1 MSNMVN
7 IANMEHAERAVTGLR
22 DIRFVVMLNEQED
35 KDIQAFR
42 FASQIGSKGEAM
54 RTLIRKGLEAETTK
68 ATTE

>member
-1 MSNMVN
+1 MTNMVN
-7 IANMEHAERAVTGLR
+7 IANFEQSKRTVSGLR
-22 DIRFVVMLNEQED
+22 DIRSVVMLNEQED

-42 FASQIGSKGEAM
+42 FARQIGSKAEAM

>member
-42 FASQIGSKGEAM
+42 FARQIGSKGEAM